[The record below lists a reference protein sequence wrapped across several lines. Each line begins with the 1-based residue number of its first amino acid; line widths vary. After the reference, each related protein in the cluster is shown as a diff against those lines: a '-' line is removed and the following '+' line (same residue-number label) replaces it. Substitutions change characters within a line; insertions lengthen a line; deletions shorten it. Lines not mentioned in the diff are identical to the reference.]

1 MMSGQSLGAVLFTMA
16 QMSAHFSGCAAQPVA
31 KLEADMVRAGDVDA
45 ARALLVGRLGK
56 FCVWRRARQ
65 LLARMLEPDPAARAT
80 AAELLSE
87 ISGIGAADAAANAA
101 AVAVG
106 CAARLPA
113 LVVEA
118 EESAALA
125 RSRHVE
131 GRAERARKHSR
142 RWWRANWRAL

>member
-1 MMSGQSLGAVLFTMA
+1 
-16 QMSAHFSGCAAQPVA
+16 
-31 KLEADMVRAGDVDA
+31 MVRAGDVGA

-56 FCVWRRARQ
+56 FCVWHRARQ

-101 AVAVG
+101 AVAVA

-118 EESAALA
+118 EKSIALA
-125 RSRHVE
+125 RSRQVE
-131 GRAERARKHSR
+131 SRAERARKRSR
-142 RWWRANWRAL
+142 R